1 MRQDNVAARLPSSI
15 FRPMLA
21 TLIDA
26 PFDDP
31 AWVFETKWD
40 GFRVVARVGRGV
52 VTLRSRNGRDV
63 TAAYP
68 DVAAALTRIRH
79 SAVIDGELVALD
91 RQGRSRFQLL
101 QEARKSGAQL
111 RYCVFD
117 LLYLDGRDLR
127 RLPLVERKGKL
138 HRILPDTAIVRFSRH
153 IKRYGI
159 RAFQEAQRR
168 GLEGVMAK
176 RAAGWYYSGQRTR
189 EWLKIKTANQQETV
203 VVGFTR
209 PRRTRKFFGALA
221 LAVRQG
227 KLWRYVG
234 HTGTGFN
241 AASLKAIHA
250 RLSKLSPAPK
260 PVSGKIPNERATTWV
275 RPRLV
280 AEIKF
285 TEWTRDG
292 RMRHPVFLG
301 LRTDKSASKVVR
313 ERPKRARHP

>member
-1 MRQDNVAARLPSSI
+1 MRGDGATTQLPGSLL
-15 FRPMLA
+15 RPMLA
-21 TLIDA
+21 TLVDA

-40 GFRVVARVGRGV
+40 GFRVIASVGHGTA
-52 VTLRSRNGRDV
+52 TLRSRNGHNV

-68 DVAAALTRIRH
+68 RIAAALAKIRH
-79 SAVIDGELVALD
+79 RAVLDGELVALD

-101 QEARKSGAQL
+101 QEARKSNGRL

-117 LLYLDGRDLR
+117 LMYLDGHDLR

-138 HRILPDTAIVRFSRH
+138 HHILPGSGLVRFSRH
-153 IKRYGI
+153 VKRYGI
-159 RAFQEAQRR
+159 RAFRAAQRG
-168 GLEGVMAK
+168 GLEGVIAK
-176 RAAGWYYSGQRTR
+176 RAEGRYYSGRRTR

-203 VVGFTR
+203 IIGFTR
-209 PRRTRKFFGALA
+209 PRRSRKYFGALA

-227 KLWRYVG
+227 RSWHYVG

-241 AASLKAIHA
+241 AESLKAIHA
-250 RLSKLSPAPK
+250 RLVKLLAARK
-260 PVSGKIPNERATTWV
+260 PISAKIPNERATTWV

-285 TEWTRDG
+285 TEWTKDG

-301 LRTDKSASKVVR
+301 LRTDKPASRVMR
-313 ERPKRARHP
+313 ERPKRARPQ

>member
-1 MRQDNVAARLPSSI
+1 MRWDGATTGLPGSI
-15 FRPMLA
+15 LRPMLA

-40 GFRVVARVGRGV
+40 GFRVVARIGHGTAR
-52 VTLRSRNGRDV
+52 LRSRNGHDV

-68 DVAAALTRIRH
+68 RVAAALAKIRH
-79 SAVIDGELVALD
+79 HAVLDGELVALD

-101 QEARKSGAQL
+101 QEARKSGARL

-117 LLYLDGRDLR
+117 LMYLDGRDLR
-127 RLPLVERKGKL
+127 WLSLVERKSKL
-138 HRILPDTAIVRFSRH
+138 RRILRGTALVRYSRH
-153 IKRYGI
+153 VKRYGI
-159 RAFQEAQRR
+159 RAFRAAQRL
-168 GLEGVMAK
+168 GLEGIIAK
-176 RAAGWYYSGQRTR
+176 RAKGRYHSGRRTR

-203 VVGFTR
+203 IIGFTR
-209 PRRTRKFFGALA
+209 PRRSRKFFGALA

-227 KLWRYVG
+227 PSWRYVG

-241 AASLKAIHA
+241 AESLKTIHA
-250 RLSKLSPAPK
+250 RLVKLPTARK
-260 PVSGKIPNERATTWV
+260 PVSGKIPNERMTTWV

-285 TEWTRDG
+285 TEWTKDG

-301 LRTDKSASKVVR
+301 LRTDKAASQVVR
-313 ERPKRARHP
+313 ERPRRARRQ